1 MTPAFPRFPKMRRM
15 SRLVMSLALGI
26 LVAGCTL
33 PRGAALQTEVLKQ
46 QDSEERDYQVVSVT
60 KDNLESVS
68 VWPVTGGFAQLG
80 WIGKQRGP
88 ATSVIAAG
96 DVIDLTIWDNDE
108 NSLLTPP
115 AAKVVDIQGVPVSSS
130 GSVFIPY
137 LDEIVLNGLTHDE
150 ARKLIQTE
158 LGSILPSAQVQL
170 AVTPGRRSSVDVVGG
185 VASVGSYPL
194 PDRNFSV
201 LSLISLSGG
210 VAPGLRNPQLK
221 LVRGDGV
228 YGIAVE
234 KLYADPSLDATLQ
247 GGDKVIVEEDKRY
260 FLSLGAAGTEDLQYF
275 PKETVSA
282 LDAVSLIGGVNDT
295 RANPKGVLILREY
308 STRSVRSDGTG
319 PDHARVVFT
328 LDLTTADGLFSARKF
343 QVQPKD
349 LVLVTESPLTSA
361 RTVLG
366 LIGQVLGVA
375 SRL

>member
-1 MTPAFPRFPKMRRM
+1 MKPFLFRFPALLRM
-15 SRLVMSLALGI
+15 FWLPVFGVMVLG
-26 LVAGCTL
+26 LAGCNL
-33 PRGAALQTEVLKQ
+33 PRGAALQTEVLRG
-46 QDSEERDYQVVSVT
+46 QDEETRDYQIISVT
-60 KDNLESVS
+60 KGNLDSVS
-68 VWPVTGGFAQLG
+68 GWPGAGGFAQLG

-96 DVIDLTIWDNDE
+96 DVINLTIWDNDE

-130 GSVFIPY
+130 GTVFIPY

-158 LGSILPSAQVQL
+158 LATILPSAQVQL

-185 VASVGSYPL
+185 VVSVGSYPL

-201 LSLISLSGG
+201 LSLVSQSGG

-228 YGIAVE
+228 YGISVE
-234 KLYADPSLDATLQ
+234 RLFADPSLDATLQ
-247 GGDKVIVEEDKRY
+247 GGDKLIVEEDKRY
-260 FLSLGAAGTEDLQYF
+260 FLSLGATGTEDLQYF
-275 PKETVSA
+275 PKDTLSA
-282 LDAVSLIGGVNDT
+282 LDAVSLSGGVDDS
-295 RANPKGVLILREY
+295 RANPRGVLILREY
-308 STRSVRSDGTG
+308 PAKSVRSDGAG
-319 PDHARVVFT
+319 PDRERVVFT

-343 QVQPKD
+343 QIQPKD
-349 LVLVTESPLTSA
+349 LVLVTESPINSA

-366 LIGQVLGVA
+366 LVGQVLGVA